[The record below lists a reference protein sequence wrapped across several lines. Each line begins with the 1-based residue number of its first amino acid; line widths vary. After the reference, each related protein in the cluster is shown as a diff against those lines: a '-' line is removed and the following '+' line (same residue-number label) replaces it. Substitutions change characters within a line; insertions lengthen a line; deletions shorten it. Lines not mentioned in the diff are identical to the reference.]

1 MFLRVFAFLLL
12 LLFCNSCD
20 LVMGLDDSKI
30 ETLDTIIDFSS
41 VDFSP
46 SFPVCDSIITKQ
58 EKSACFR
65 NTMHAKIS
73 SELQKHSFTIK
84 EAVSETVFVHLLISA
99 NGTVVLD
106 EIQSSENI
114 QIQLPTLDSLLKISL
129 HNLPKITPA
138 SKRGIP
144 VVTKYSLPIEIQLKK

>member
-1 MFLRVFAFLLL
+1 MFLRVFAFLIF
-12 LLFCNSCD
+12 LLFCSSCD
-20 LVMGLDDSKI
+20 LVIGLDDSKT
-30 ETLDTIIDFSS
+30 EPLDTIIDFSS

-65 NTMHAKIS
+65 NTMHTKIGA
-73 SELQKHSFTIK
+73 ELQKHSFTTKKAI
-84 EAVSETVFVHLLISA
+84 SETVFVHLLITA

-114 QIQLPTLDSLLKISL
+114 QIQLPALDSLLKVSVR
-129 HNLPKITPA
+129 NLPKITPA

-144 VVTKYSLPIEIQLKK
+144 VVTKYSLPIKIQLKE

>member
-12 LLFCNSCD
+12 LLFCSSCD
-20 LVMGLDDSKI
+20 LVVGFDDSKI
-30 ETLDTIIDFSS
+30 EFLDSKIDFSS

-46 SFPVCDSIITKQ
+46 SFQVCDPIIMKH
-58 EKSACFR
+58 EKSVCFR

-114 QIQLPTLDSLLKISL
+114 QIQLPTLDSLLKISVR
-129 HNLPKITPA
+129 NLPKITPA

>member
-114 QIQLPTLDSLLKISL
+114 QIQLPTLDSLLKISVR
-129 HNLPKITPA
+129 NLPKITPA

>member
-65 NTMHAKIS
+65 NTMHTKIS
-73 SELQKHSFTIK
+73 SELQKHSFIIK

-114 QIQLPTLDSLLKISL
+114 QIQLPTLDSLLKISVR
-129 HNLPKITPA
+129 NLPKITPA

>member
-20 LVMGLDDSKI
+20 LVIGLDDSKI

-58 EKSACFR
+58 EKSACFT

-114 QIQLPTLDSLLKISL
+114 QIQLPTLDSLLKISVR
-129 HNLPKITPA
+129 NLPKITPA

-144 VVTKYSLPIEIQLKK
+144 VVTKYSLPIEFN

>member
-73 SELQKHSFTIK
+73 SELQKHSFIIK

-114 QIQLPTLDSLLKISL
+114 QIQLPTLDSLLKISVR
-129 HNLPKITPA
+129 NLPKITPA

>member
-114 QIQLPTLDSLLKISL
+114 QIQLPTLDSLLKISVR
-129 HNLPKITPA
+129 NLPKITPA

-144 VVTKYSLPIEIQLKK
+144 VVTKYSLPIEFN

>member
-1 MFLRVFAFLLL
+1 MRVFAFLLL

-114 QIQLPTLDSLLKISL
+114 QIQLPTLDSLLKISVR
-129 HNLPKITPA
+129 NLPKITPA